1 MQRSGV
7 FLRARNLTFGL
18 WSTVSELIHRKW
30 YLIGLALLAAG
41 GYGFRLTHP
50 VSGIDDIC
58 AGLYFV
64 DGLVAIIGR
73 WPLFL
78 LGQLFPIGHYSPFL
92 MDFLGVF
99 LMAIAAI
106 LWCAL
111 LQHILGRPLSTGAC
125 LVFSGVFVNFALNSE
140 VFIYYL
146 HNGVGLGSCLIPLSL
161 YLVYLD
167 RRLDLKSGKRRH
179 ILLTIGATALLT
191 VAIGLYESFASVF
204 LTGLCLIMLADG
216 LSLDRMKAT
225 KWQQT
230 ALSLCYSARLMVYAM
245 VFRGVITRIL
255 RGLIHLDY
263 SYYRS
268 PLSVSWLFQPGA
280 GVQLHKLWESFLRR
294 YLYPGLASPSL
305 FLVLVALVGF
315 LLVGMIGAARKKRT
329 PFLLWAVGICLS
341 PFALSL
347 ISGQLQMQRSCQALP
362 LFASAALLGGWL
374 LAEKWKSQWA
384 KCAASALI
392 AVVLLNVTIEIHGFF
407 SGNYSLRTSEY
418 RILDYVAADL
428 QRDFPL
434 TEKPVLFVGSPNARY
449 YVLEPGLTI
458 TPDRLGYSMASALL
472 GIEDSAISVA
482 QSPAIKLIPWAE
494 QAFPEIYGVN
504 GCLPQMFA
512 QQGCPVLRG
521 TAAQYAAAR
530 EIAETMPE
538 YPEAGYIKE
547 METFIIVHFGEG

>member
-1 MQRSGV
+1 M
-7 FLRARNLTFGL
+7 
-18 WSTVSELIHRKW
+18 
-30 YLIGLALLAAG
+30 
-41 GYGFRLTHP
+41 
-50 VSGIDDIC
+50 
-58 AGLYFV
+58 

-78 LGQLFPIGHYSPFL
+78 LGQLFPIGHYAPFL
-92 MDFLGVF
+92 MDLLGVF
-99 LMAIAAI
+99 LMAAAAI

-111 LQHILGRPLSTGAC
+111 LQHILGRRLSTGAC
-125 LVFSGVFVNFALNSE
+125 LVFSGAFVNFALNSE

-146 HNGVGLGSCLIPLSL
+146 HNGAGLGSCLIPLSL
-161 YLVYLD
+161 YLVYSD
-167 RRLDLKSGKRRH
+167 RRLDLKSGKKRH
-179 ILLTIGATALLT
+179 VLLTIGATALLT

-216 LSLDRMKAT
+216 LSLDRMQAT
-225 KWQQT
+225 KWRRT

-245 VFRGVITRIL
+245 VFRSAITQIL
-255 RGLIHLDY
+255 RGLIPLDY

-280 GVQLHKLWESFLRR
+280 GAQLHKLWESFLRQ

-315 LLVGMIGAARKKRT
+315 LLVGIIGTARKKRT
-329 PFLLWAVGICLS
+329 TFLLWAVGACLS

-362 LFASAALLGGWL
+362 LFAGAALLGGWL
-374 LAEKWKSQWA
+374 LAERWKNQWT
-384 KCAASALI
+384 KCAVAALI

-407 SGNYSLRTSEY
+407 SGNYSLRMSEY
-418 RILDYVAADL
+418 RILDRVAADL
-428 QRDFPL
+428 QRDYPL

-449 YVLEPGLTI
+449 YVLEPGLLI
-458 TPDRLGYSMASALL
+458 TQDRLGYSVASALL

-494 QAFPEIYGVN
+494 QAFPGIYGVN
-504 GCLPQMFA
+504 GCLPQIFA

-521 TAAQYAAAR
+521 TAAQYTAAK

-538 YPEAGYIKE
+538 YPKAGYIKE